1 MIKYLLTA
9 AILALVSPAHAQT
22 PTPAQQQ
29 QALIA
34 TINQLTQQIV
44 QQNVQIVVLQDEL
57 RAAQKPPEA
66 AK

>member
-1 MIKYLLTA
+1 MRYL
-9 AILALVSPAHAQT
+9 ILAAFLFPLVAHAQT

>member
-1 MIKYLLTA
+1 MRYL
-9 AILALVSPAHAQT
+9 ILAAFLFPLAAHAQT

-44 QQNVQIVVLQDEL
+44 AQNVQIVVLQDEL
-57 RAAQKPPEA
+57 RTAQKSPEA
-66 AK
+66 PAK